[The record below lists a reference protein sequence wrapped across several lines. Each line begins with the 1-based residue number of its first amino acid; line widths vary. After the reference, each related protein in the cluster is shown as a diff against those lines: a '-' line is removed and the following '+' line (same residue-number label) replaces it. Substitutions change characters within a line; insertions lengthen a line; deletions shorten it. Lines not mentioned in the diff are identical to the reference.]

1 MALAFYFAPTTV
13 MSARKYDECIAALK
27 KAGQAHPPGRLYHS
41 AFGTSDSV
49 QVFDV
54 WTSQEAF
61 EAFGQT
67 LMPIM
72 AGLGLDP
79 GEPRVMSV
87 HNIVVPPGSK
97 PKAAATKKTAARMD
111 AAPEKKASKKDKKN
125 KKDKKKKK
133 KKKSNKK

>member
-13 MSARKYDECIAALK
+13 MSAQKYDDCIAALK

-61 EAFGQT
+61 EAFGRT

-72 AGLGLDP
+72 AGLGIDP
-79 GEPRVMSV
+79 GQPSVMSV
-87 HNIVVPPGSK
+87 HNVIVPPAPK
-97 PKAAATKKTAARMD
+97 PKAPAKKKAAAAMA